1 MDRCEYID
9 LHNELV
15 PYRKAWDL
23 QKAILQEKKGLI
35 ERNEECC
42 DTLIILQHH
51 PVYTLG
57 TGSSEEFL
65 NFDIS
70 SAPFDIVRTCK

>member
-1 MDRCEYID
+1 M
-9 LHNELV
+9 
-15 PYRKAWDL
+15 PYREAWDL
-23 QKAILQEKKGLI
+23 QKAILREKKAFI

-42 DTLIILQHH
+42 DTLIVVQHN

-65 NFDIS
+65 NFDINN
-70 SAPFDIVRTCK
+70 APLDIVRTERGGQVTYHGPGQES